1 MTPNCQTSSEKVKK
15 RKREEGFQKNLISV
29 QELCDITGYSRGT
42 LYNNKDKYPYIKVGK
57 FIRFLKEET
66 LDIIFGR
73 EV

>member
-1 MTPNCQTSSEKVKK
+1 MQSNYATPSEKVKK

-42 LYNNKDKYPYIKVGK
+42 LYNNKDRYPHIKVGK
-57 FIRFLKEET
+57 FIRFLKDET